1 MATKK
6 NTKVNDSVSDE
17 KIKSVSDD
25 SVDNSINDSAA
36 TAVDDDVDVKKV
48 EDNDTS
54 VEQVSD
60 AVCDFVRRHKPPT
73 IRVKRVEN
81 KDLEATLQE
90 VGYRN
95 VAQILVEPSLGFALF
110 NIIYWESNDEDED

>member
-6 NTKVNDSVSDE
+6 NTKVNDSVDE
-17 KIKSVSDD
+17 KVKSVDDD
-25 SVDNSINDSAA
+25 SVDDSTAA
-36 TAVDDDVDVKKV
+36 DDV
-48 EDNDTS
+48 EDNDTL
-54 VEQVSD
+54 VEQESD
-60 AVCDFVRRHKPPT
+60 AAVCVRLRKPPT

-110 NIIYWESNDEDED
+110 NIIYWESKNED

>member
-6 NTKVNDSVSDE
+6 NTKVNDSVSDD
-17 KIKSVSDD
+17 SVSD
-25 SVDNSINDSAA
+25 NAINDSTA
-36 TAVDDDVDVKKV
+36 TVDDA
-48 EDNDTS
+48 EDNDTR
-54 VEQVSD
+54 VEQESDTAVSY
-60 AVCDFVRRHKPPT
+60 CTTRPHRKPPT

-90 VGYRN
+90 VGYEN

-110 NIIYWESNDEDED
+110 NIIYWESKDED

>member
-6 NTKVNDSVSDE
+6 NTKVNDSVSDD
-17 KIKSVSDD
+17 SVSD
-25 SVDNSINDSAA
+25 NAINDSTA
-36 TAVDDDVDVKKV
+36 TVDDV
-48 EDNDTS
+48 EDNDTL
-54 VEQVSD
+54 VEQESDTAVSY
-60 AVCDFVRRHKPPT
+60 CTTRPYRKPPT

-95 VAQILVEPSLGFALF
+95 VAQILVEPSLGSALF
-110 NIIYWESNDEDED
+110 NIIYWESNDED

>member
-6 NTKVNDSVSDE
+6 NTKVNDSV
-17 KIKSVSDD
+17 IDD
-25 SVDNSINDSAA
+25 SVDIAINDSTAA
-36 TAVDDDVDVKKV
+36 AADDV
-48 EDNDTS
+48 EDNDTL
-54 VEQVSD
+54 VEQESDTAVSY
-60 AVCDFVRRHKPPT
+60 CTTRPRHQPPT

-95 VAQILVEPSLGFALF
+95 VAQILVEPSLGSALF
-110 NIIYWESNDEDED
+110 NIIYWESKDED

>member
-6 NTKVNDSVSDE
+6 NTKVDDSIDE

-25 SVDNSINDSAA
+25 SVDDDFAA
-36 TAVDDDVDVKKV
+36 DMEKV
-48 EDNDTS
+48 EDNDTP
-54 VEQVSD
+54 VVQ
-60 AVCDFVRRHKPPT
+60 AVTEKPPRI

-81 KDLEATLQE
+81 KDLEATLQQ
-90 VGYRN
+90 VGYEN

-110 NIIYWESNDEDED
+110 NIIYWGSED

>member
-6 NTKVNDSVSDE
+6 NTKVNDSVSN
-17 KIKSVSDD
+17 D
-25 SVDNSINDSAA
+25 SVDNAINDSTAA
-36 TAVDDDVDVKKV
+36 FADDV
-48 EDNDTS
+48 EDNDTL
-54 VEQVSD
+54 VEQESDTTVSY
-60 AVCDFVRRHKPPT
+60 CTTRPRHQPPT

-95 VAQILVEPSLGFALF
+95 VAQILVEPSLGSALF
-110 NIIYWESNDEDED
+110 NIIYWESKDED

>member
-6 NTKVNDSVSDE
+6 NTKVNDSVSN
-17 KIKSVSDD
+17 D
-25 SVDNSINDSAA
+25 SVDNAINDSTAA
-36 TAVDDDVDVKKV
+36 LADDVK
-48 EDNDTS
+48 DNDTL
-54 VEQVSD
+54 VEQESDTAVSY
-60 AVCDFVRRHKPPT
+60 CTTRPRHQPPT

-95 VAQILVEPSLGFALF
+95 VAQILVEPSLGSALF
-110 NIIYWESNDEDED
+110 NIIYWESKNED

>member
-6 NTKVNDSVSDE
+6 NTKVNDSVDE
-17 KIKSVSDD
+17 KIKSVDDLVDD
-25 SVDNSINDSAA
+25 SEAVAA
-36 TAVDDDVDVKKV
+36 ADDDFAVDMEKV
-48 EDNDTS
+48 EDNDTP
-54 VEQVSD
+54 VVQ
-60 AVCDFVRRHKPPT
+60 AVTQKPPRI

-90 VGYRN
+90 VGYEN

-110 NIIYWESNDEDED
+110 NVIYWESED

>member
-6 NTKVNDSVSDE
+6 NTKVNDS
-17 KIKSVSDD
+17 I
-25 SVDNSINDSAA
+25 DNEINDSTAA
-36 TAVDDDVDVKKV
+36 AFADDI
-48 EDNDTS
+48 EDNDTL
-54 VEQVSD
+54 VEQESDTAVSY
-60 AVCDFVRRHKPPT
+60 CTTRPYRKPPI

-110 NIIYWESNDEDED
+110 NIIYWESNDED

>member
-25 SVDNSINDSAA
+25 SVDNSINDSFA
-36 TAVDDDVDVKKV
+36 DDV
-48 EDNDTS
+48 EDNDTL
-54 VEQVSD
+54 VEQESD
-60 AVCDFVRRHKPPT
+60 AAVCVRLRKPPT

-110 NIIYWESNDEDED
+110 NIIYWESKDEDED

>member
-17 KIKSVSDD
+17 KVKSVSDD
-25 SVDNSINDSAA
+25 SVDNAINDSTA
-36 TAVDDDVDVKKV
+36 TADDV
-48 EDNDTS
+48 EDNDTL
-54 VEQVSD
+54 VEQESDTAVSY
-60 AVCDFVRRHKPPT
+60 CTTRPHRKPPT

-110 NIIYWESNDEDED
+110 NIIYWESKDED

>member
-6 NTKVNDSVSDE
+6 NTKVNDSVDE

-25 SVDNSINDSAA
+25 L
-36 TAVDDDVDVKKV
+36 VDDSEAVAAADDDFAADVEKV
-48 EDNDTS
+48 EGNDTP
-54 VEQVSD
+54 VVQ
-60 AVCDFVRRHKPPT
+60 AVTKKPPRI

-90 VGYRN
+90 VGYEN

-110 NIIYWESNDEDED
+110 NVIYWGSED

>member
-6 NTKVNDSVSDE
+6 NTKVNDSVDE
-17 KIKSVSDD
+17 KIKSVDD
-25 SVDNSINDSAA
+25 LVDDSAA
-36 TAVDDDVDVKKV
+36 VAVADDDFAVDMEKV
-48 EDNDTS
+48 EDNDTP
-54 VEQVSD
+54 VVQTVTK
-60 AVCDFVRRHKPPT
+60 KPPRI

-90 VGYRN
+90 VGYEN

-110 NIIYWESNDEDED
+110 NVIYWGSED

>member
-6 NTKVNDSVSDE
+6 NTKVNDS
-17 KIKSVSDD
+17 ISDD
-25 SVDNSINDSAA
+25 SLDNAINDSTAA
-36 TAVDDDVDVKKV
+36 DDV
-48 EDNDTS
+48 EDNDTL
-54 VEQVSD
+54 VEQESDTAVSY
-60 AVCDFVRRHKPPT
+60 CSTRPYRKPPT

-110 NIIYWESNDEDED
+110 DIIYWESNDED

>member
-6 NTKVNDSVSDE
+6 NTKVNDSVDE
-17 KIKSVSDD
+17 KIKSVDD
-25 SVDNSINDSAA
+25 SVDN
-36 TAVDDDVDVKKV
+36 AVDDSTAAAFADDV
-48 EDNDTS
+48 ENNDTL
-54 VEQVSD
+54 VEQESDTAVSY
-60 AVCDFVRRHKPPT
+60 CTTRPHRKPPI

-95 VAQILVEPSLGFALF
+95 VAQILVEPSLGSALF
-110 NIIYWESNDEDED
+110 NIIYWESNDEE

>member
-6 NTKVNDSVSDE
+6 NTKV
-17 KIKSVSDD
+17 DD
-25 SVDNSINDSAA
+25 SVDNAINDSTAA
-36 TAVDDDVDVKKV
+36 DDV
-48 EDNDTS
+48 ENNDTL
-54 VEQVSD
+54 VEQESD
-60 AVCDFVRRHKPPT
+60 AVCSCCSTRHRHQPPT

-110 NIIYWESNDEDED
+110 NIIYWESKDED

>member
-17 KIKSVSDD
+17 KVKSVSDD
-25 SVDNSINDSAA
+25 SVDNAINDSTA
-36 TAVDDDVDVKKV
+36 TADDV
-48 EDNDTS
+48 EDNDTL
-54 VEQVSD
+54 VEQESD
-60 AVCDFVRRHKPPT
+60 AAVCVRLRKPPT

-110 NIIYWESNDEDED
+110 NIIYWESKNED

>member
-6 NTKVNDSVSDE
+6 NTKVNDS
-17 KIKSVSDD
+17 ISDD
-25 SVDNSINDSAA
+25 SLDNAINDSTA
-36 TAVDDDVDVKKV
+36 TADSV
-48 EDNDTS
+48 EDNDTL
-54 VEQVSD
+54 VEQESDTAVSY
-60 AVCDFVRRHKPPT
+60 CTTRPHRKPPI

-110 NIIYWESNDEDED
+110 DIIYWESNDED

>member
-6 NTKVNDSVSDE
+6 NTKVNDSVDE
-17 KIKSVSDD
+17 KIKSADDSVDD
-25 SVDNSINDSAA
+25 SVDNAINDST
-36 TAVDDDVDVKKV
+36 TADDV
-48 EDNDTS
+48 EDNDTV
-54 VEQVSD
+54 VEQESD
-60 AVCDFVRRHKPPT
+60 AAVCGRLRKPPT

-110 NIIYWESNDEDED
+110 NIIYWESKDED

>member
-6 NTKVNDSVSDE
+6 NTKVNDS
-17 KIKSVSDD
+17 I
-25 SVDNSINDSAA
+25 DNEINDSTAA
-36 TAVDDDVDVKKV
+36 AFADDV
-48 EDNDTS
+48 EDNDTL
-54 VEQVSD
+54 VEQESDTAVSY
-60 AVCDFVRRHKPPT
+60 CTTRPYRKPPI

-110 NIIYWESNDEDED
+110 DIIYWESKDED

>member
-6 NTKVNDSVSDE
+6 NTKVNDSVSDD
-17 KIKSVSDD
+17 SVSD
-25 SVDNSINDSAA
+25 NAINDSTA
-36 TAVDDDVDVKKV
+36 TVDDV
-48 EDNDTS
+48 EDNDTL
-54 VEQVSD
+54 VEQESDTAVSY
-60 AVCDFVRRHKPPT
+60 CTTRPYRKPPI

-110 NIIYWESNDEDED
+110 DIIYWESNDED

>member
-6 NTKVNDSVSDE
+6 NTKVNDSVSN
-17 KIKSVSDD
+17 D
-25 SVDNSINDSAA
+25 SLDNAINDSTAA
-36 TAVDDDVDVKKV
+36 LADDV
-48 EDNDTS
+48 EDNDTL
-54 VEQVSD
+54 VEQESDTAVSY
-60 AVCDFVRRHKPPT
+60 CTTRPRHQPPT

-95 VAQILVEPSLGFALF
+95 VAQILVEPSLGSALF
-110 NIIYWESNDEDED
+110 NIIYWESKNED

>member
-6 NTKVNDSVSDE
+6 NTKVNDSV
-17 KIKSVSDD
+17 
-25 SVDNSINDSAA
+25 DNAINDSTAA
-36 TAVDDDVDVKKV
+36 AFADDV
-48 EDNDTS
+48 EDNDTL
-54 VEQVSD
+54 VEQESDTAVSY
-60 AVCDFVRRHKPPT
+60 CTTRPHRKPPI

-110 NIIYWESNDEDED
+110 DIIYWESNDED

>member
-6 NTKVNDSVSDE
+6 NTKVNDSVDE
-17 KIKSVSDD
+17 KIKSIDD
-25 SVDNSINDSAA
+25 LVDDSAA
-36 TAVDDDVDVKKV
+36 VAVATAADDDFAADMEKV
-48 EDNDTS
+48 EDNDTP
-54 VEQVSD
+54 VVQ
-60 AVCDFVRRHKPPT
+60 AVTEKPPRI

-90 VGYRN
+90 VGYEN

-110 NIIYWESNDEDED
+110 NVIYWGSED

>member
-6 NTKVNDSVSDE
+6 NTKVNDSVSN
-17 KIKSVSDD
+17 D
-25 SVDNSINDSAA
+25 SVDNAINDSTAA
-36 TAVDDDVDVKKV
+36 FADDV
-48 EDNDTS
+48 EDNDTL
-54 VEQVSD
+54 VEQESDTAVSY
-60 AVCDFVRRHKPPT
+60 CTTRPRHQPPT

-95 VAQILVEPSLGFALF
+95 VAQILVEPSLGSALF
-110 NIIYWESNDEDED
+110 NIIYWESKNED

>member
-6 NTKVNDSVSDE
+6 NTKVNDSVSN
-17 KIKSVSDD
+17 D
-25 SVDNSINDSAA
+25 SVDNAINDSTA
-36 TAVDDDVDVKKV
+36 TADDV
-48 EDNDTS
+48 EDNDTL
-54 VEQVSD
+54 VEQESDTAVSY
-60 AVCDFVRRHKPPT
+60 CTTRPHRKPPI

-110 NIIYWESNDEDED
+110 DIIYWESNDED

>member
-6 NTKVNDSVSDE
+6 NTKVNDSVDE

-25 SVDNSINDSAA
+25 SVDDDFAA
-36 TAVDDDVDVKKV
+36 DVEKV
-48 EDNDTS
+48 EDNDTP
-54 VEQVSD
+54 VVQ
-60 AVCDFVRRHKPPT
+60 AVTEKPPRI

-81 KDLEATLQE
+81 KDLEATLQQ
-90 VGYRN
+90 VGYEN

-110 NIIYWESNDEDED
+110 NIIYWENED

>member
-6 NTKVNDSVSDE
+6 NTKVDDSIDE

-25 SVDNSINDSAA
+25 SVDDDFAA
-36 TAVDDDVDVKKV
+36 DMEKV
-48 EDNDTS
+48 EDNDTP
-54 VEQVSD
+54 VVQ
-60 AVCDFVRRHKPPT
+60 AVNKKPRI

-81 KDLEATLQE
+81 KDLEATLQQ
-90 VGYRN
+90 VGYEN

-110 NIIYWESNDEDED
+110 NIIYWECED

>member
-6 NTKVNDSVSDE
+6 NTKVNDSVDE
-17 KIKSVSDD
+17 KIKSVDDLVDD
-25 SVDNSINDSAA
+25 SEAVAAA
-36 TAVDDDVDVKKV
+36 TAADDVSAADVEKV
-48 EDNDTS
+48 EDNDTP
-54 VEQVSD
+54 VVQ
-60 AVCDFVRRHKPPT
+60 AATKKPPRI

-90 VGYRN
+90 VGYEN

-110 NIIYWESNDEDED
+110 NVIYWGSED

>member
-6 NTKVNDSVSDE
+6 NTKVNDSVSD
-17 KIKSVSDD
+17 
-25 SVDNSINDSAA
+25 NAINDSTA
-36 TAVDDDVDVKKV
+36 TVDDV
-48 EDNDTS
+48 EDNDTL
-54 VEQVSD
+54 VEQESD
-60 AVCDFVRRHKPPT
+60 AAVRVCHRKPPT

-90 VGYRN
+90 VGYEN

-110 NIIYWESNDEDED
+110 NIIYWESNDED

>member
-6 NTKVNDSVSDE
+6 NTKVNDSVDNA
-17 KIKSVSDD
+17 IND
-25 SVDNSINDSAA
+25 SVDNAINDSTAA
-36 TAVDDDVDVKKV
+36 AFADDV
-48 EDNDTS
+48 EDNDTL
-54 VEQVSD
+54 VEQESDTAVSY
-60 AVCDFVRRHKPPT
+60 CTTRPHRKPPT

-95 VAQILVEPSLGFALF
+95 VAQILVEPSLGSALF
-110 NIIYWESNDEDED
+110 NIIYWESNDED

>member
-6 NTKVNDSVSDE
+6 NTKVNDSVDE
-17 KIKSVSDD
+17 KIKSVDD
-25 SVDNSINDSAA
+25 LVDDSAA
-36 TAVDDDVDVKKV
+36 VAAASTADDDFAADMEKV
-48 EDNDTS
+48 EDNDTP
-54 VEQVSD
+54 VVQTVTE
-60 AVCDFVRRHKPPT
+60 KPPRI

-90 VGYRN
+90 VGYEN

-110 NIIYWESNDEDED
+110 NVIYWGSED